1 MESCQLCYSTDNW
14 GKGGHCTVQ
23 LALKQQ
29 PAWIALENRNLTQ
42 AQAHSATCKNKQR
55 LCAMKLLTLPSVLL
69 ERHSLQ
75 SQF

>member
-29 PAWIALENRNLTQ
+29 PAWIALENRSLSPKPRPIVQ
-42 AQAHSATCKNKQR
+42 HAKINKDCVQ
-55 LCAMKLLTLPSVLL
+55 
-69 ERHSLQ
+69 
-75 SQF
+75 